1 MPFGRGGR
9 VASKKNQGK
18 KSTRVA
24 SDKERSG
31 SHRLGNH
38 RPTKQVKMTQRE
50 DAGLIPVSLE
60 QIRSYIA
67 GSFIFRYKE
76 PETTDWSEHAK
87 ELSIEIG
94 VDTRTIYSVF
104 HMLKETRDFTEAT
117 TMADRSG
124 RPTKLK
130 SDNPGLVA
138 AACALNMGVSPNQ
151 AVHVCNSVNRNKF
164 EKNENGREEEEPV
177 TISKWTL
184 LRTLRKFTKV
194 FHQRVLRRKTGSR
207 DVESNWAK
215 ARLQRCL
222 MTKEMFKMGEALDK
236 GEITWQKIRQV
247 DLLPLYLD
255 GIVFVDQSHVRAVPA
270 GGTGQDASMA
280 RHQYRIAVNP
290 KDGRLDPHGVL
301 PERRTQIKPKYNS
314 HSQGCYAICMPAG
327 KPMFL
332 ETYNYTG
339 KKMGSVK
346 TGEAAWKVEV
356 VRVKGL
362 RREWRQHNDTAN
374 PYLSRYGSAAEQ
386 HDLEVS
392 NTSTDPEELY
402 SITQRGWYQKM
413 RQALKTISIKEFLL
427 DLIHKSNTVY
437 KDTTRK
443 DTYMIWHDRL
453 SILWDKETQDW
464 LSSLKCGIEGWPD
477 RTWSDR
483 FIRLRGQ
490 YNESIS
496 AYYKNSLPGDSPEL
510 MPLDCHLFSDIKEGV
525 SRNVAFSFF
534 LSEDDTTKYSL
545 ATPKKAFS
553 AIERTIAAGCP
564 SAERIREDIEKIP
577 HTLDRIIASNG
588 AYIEDSERKGVRKEV
603 ETESKKNTV
612 DVELMRIFYEKV
624 EAMQA
629 GNGVLFQYNLLTELV
644 DVPVIDNNIE
654 EEEGLDAMVEEGLDV
669 MVEE

>member
-9 VASKKNQGK
+9 VAAKKNKGK

-24 SDKERSG
+24 SDQERSG

-38 RPTKQVKMTQRE
+38 RPAKQVKMSQRE
-50 DAGLIPVSLE
+50 DAGLISVSLE

-67 GSFIFRYKE
+67 GSYIFRYKE
-76 PETTDWSEHAK
+76 PEIIDWSEHAK
-87 ELSIEIG
+87 ELSAEIG
-94 VDTRTIYSVF
+94 VDARTVYSVF

-124 RPTKLK
+124 RPSKLE

-151 AVHVCNSVNRNKF
+151 AVHVCNSVNKNKF
-164 EKNENGREEEEPV
+164 EKNANGREEEAPV

-184 LRTLRKFTKV
+184 LRTLRKYTKV

-222 MTKEMFKMGEALDK
+222 MTKEMFKMGERLEQ
-236 GEITWQKIRQV
+236 GETNWQQIRQA
-247 DLLPLYLD
+247 DLLPLYMD

-290 KDGRLDPHGVL
+290 KNGRLDPHGVL

-314 HSQGCYAICMPAG
+314 HSQGCYAICMPAN
-327 KPMFL
+327 KPRFL
-332 ETYNYTG
+332 QTYDYTG

-346 TGEAAWKVEV
+346 TGEAAWKAEV

-362 RREWRQHNDTAN
+362 QRDWRHHNNHAN
-374 PYLSRYGSAAEQ
+374 PYLSRYGAPAEQ
-386 HDLEVS
+386 DDLDVW

-402 SITQRGWYQKM
+402 LITQRYWYKKM
-413 RQALKTISIKEFLL
+413 RHALKTISIKEFVL
-427 DLIHKSNTVY
+427 DLIHKSQDAY
-437 KDTTRK
+437 KHTIRK

-453 SILWDKETQDW
+453 SILWDKETQEW
-464 LSSLKCGIEGWPD
+464 LSKLKCGIQGWPE
-477 RTWSDR
+477 RTWADR

-490 YNESIS
+490 YNESVTS
-496 AYYKNSLPGDSPEL
+496 YYKNSLPGDSPEL
-510 MPLDCHLFSDIKEGV
+510 MPLDCHLFSDVKEGV

-534 LSEDDTTKYSL
+534 YQKMTQQNTRLQHQRKPFRQLNVPLQRGARRRNGFVKTWKTFHEHW
-545 ATPKKAFS
+545 
-553 AIERTIAAGCP
+553 IALLLPMALTLKTVT
-564 SAERIREDIEKIP
+564 EKELEK
-577 HTLDRIIASNG
+577 TWKQSR
-588 AYIEDSERKGVRKEV
+588 RK
-603 ETESKKNTV
+603 
-612 DVELMRIFYEKV
+612 I
-624 EAMQA
+624 Q
-629 GNGVLFQYNLLTELV
+629 LTQK
-644 DVPVIDNNIE
+644 
-654 EEEGLDAMVEEGLDV
+654 
-669 MVEE
+669 